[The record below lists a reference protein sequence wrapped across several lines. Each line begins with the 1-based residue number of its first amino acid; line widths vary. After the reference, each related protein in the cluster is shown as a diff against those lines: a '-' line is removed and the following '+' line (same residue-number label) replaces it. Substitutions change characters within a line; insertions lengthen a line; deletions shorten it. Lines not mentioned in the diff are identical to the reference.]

1 MMIKCPSCGAQTSL
15 DALVQDRAAADALAL
30 ALRLSGGI
38 GDALLRYLALHR
50 PAKSALSMPR
60 VAKLLG
66 ELLPAIQSQRI
77 ERNGQV
83 CEAPPE
89 AWVWAVESMVAARDG
104 GRLQTPLKS
113 HGYLYEVISKWQPAS
128 SPPLWGVGGAC
139 LESETQDPV
148 AQRPRPQYTSK
159 ASDGM
164 SFFRAREQALLEKI
178 TP

>member
-15 DALVQDRAAADALAL
+15 DVLVQDRAAADALAL

-60 VAKLLG
+60 VAKLLS

-77 ERNGQV
+77 ERNGQTY
-83 CEAPPE
+83 EAPPE
-89 AWVWAVESMVAARDG
+89 AWAWAVESMLCARDA

-113 HGYLYEVISKWQPAS
+113 HGYLYEVLSKWQATA
-128 SPPLWGVGGAC
+128 PPRGGVGGAC
-139 LESETQDPV
+139 LERTDQDPL
-148 AQRPRPQYTSK
+148 APQMRPQSASK

-164 SFFRAREQALLEKI
+164 SFFRAREQALLQKI
-178 TP
+178 NA

>member
-15 DALVQDRAAADALAL
+15 DVLVQDRAAADALAL

-60 VAKLLG
+60 VARLLG

-77 ERNGQV
+77 ERNGQAF
-83 CEAPPE
+83 EAPPE
-89 AWVWAVESMVAARDG
+89 AWVWAVESMVAARDA

-113 HGYLYEVISKWQPAS
+113 HGYLFEILAGGGWR
-128 SPPLWGVGGAC
+128 VGGTVSAM
-139 LESETQDPV
+139 PN
-148 AQRPRPQYTSK
+148 APQKSPDSSTSRHITGLN
-159 ASDGM
+159 ALRIGGM
-164 SFFRAREQALLEKI
+164 A
-178 TP
+178 